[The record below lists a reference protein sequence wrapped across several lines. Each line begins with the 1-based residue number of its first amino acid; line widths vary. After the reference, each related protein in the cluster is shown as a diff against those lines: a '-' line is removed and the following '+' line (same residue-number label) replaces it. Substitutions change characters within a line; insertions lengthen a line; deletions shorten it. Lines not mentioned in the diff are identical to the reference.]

1 MHCFIKKIMGRHVY
15 MASFEKHKYPGEHS
29 TNVDFGS
36 RYNPREYSR
45 NHSNSIDSRS
55 QYIQETNKE

>member
-1 MHCFIKKIMGRHVY
+1 